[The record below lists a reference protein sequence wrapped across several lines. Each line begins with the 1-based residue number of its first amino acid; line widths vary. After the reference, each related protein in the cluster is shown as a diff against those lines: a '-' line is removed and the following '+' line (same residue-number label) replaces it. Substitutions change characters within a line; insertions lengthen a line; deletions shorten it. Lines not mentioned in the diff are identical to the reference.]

1 MVSELYVKIMEC
13 RLRLLALVALACAV
27 SMVSVAADGRSVRD
41 TVAMGEVTVTAI
53 KLNPDVRMQ
62 PMASTVVGAG
72 EIERLNIVTM
82 KGVSELAPN
91 FYIPDYGSRM
101 TSSIY
106 MRGIGARIDQP
117 VVGLNVDNVPF
128 LNKDNYDFDIAD
140 IERIEVL
147 RGPQSTLYGRNTMGG
162 LINIYTMS
170 PLRYQGIR
178 GMLQYGSAN
187 TVRASVSGYFKP
199 TSALGMS
206 LSAYFTHSDGFFTNL
221 YNGQKTDKENQ
232 GSLRWKTQWRAAHNV
247 TLENILGVQLSRQ
260 GGYPYEYV
268 GTGEINY
275 NDTCFYRRTGVT
287 DGLTVKWNLG
297 KVSLSSISSFQY
309 IDDNMTLD
317 QDFLPVSYFTLTQK
331 RREWALTQDFVG
343 RGRAGC
349 YSWLGG
355 VFGFYKHTRMQAPVT
370 FKDYGI
376 DKLILDHVNE
386 YNPDYPIRWNED
398 SFLLGSDFTSPVWG
412 IAAYH
417 QSTVELGRWTLTAGL
432 RLDYEHSGLDYRSD
446 CNTSYTVEHLLDD
459 GSREFYSVRDVA
471 IHDRGSLGKGFLQ
484 LLPKVT
490 ATYRLP
496 MAKPSTVYALVA
508 KGYKAGGFNTQ
519 MFSDVLQQ
527 RLMSFMGISAGYDVD
542 EVTGYRPEVSWNYE
556 IGTHVTWAGGRV
568 MTDLALFYIDCR
580 DQQLTVFPDGNTTG
594 RIMTNAGKTRSFGGE
609 LAVRFVPTERWEAN
623 LSYGYTNARFVEFNN
638 GKADY
643 SGKRIPYA
651 PENTLFVGVSYTQPV
666 RLRWLDDIR
675 FNLNMR
681 GIGSIAWD
689 EANTIVQPF
698 YLLPSVS
705 VMFRHDR
712 YSLDLWAEN
721 FSDTKY
727 NVFYFV
733 SISNAFL
740 QRGKPRQV
748 GLTLRLDFE
757 SR

>member
-1 MVSELYVKIMEC
+1 MFSAVYIKAVMGWRRLVAAAVVSVGLP
-13 RLRLLALVALACAV
+13 LALSAGD
-27 SMVSVAADGRSVRD
+27 SRSVRD
-41 TVAMGEVTVTAI
+41 TVAIGEVSVTAI
-53 KLNPDVRMQ
+53 KLNSDVRMQ

-72 EIERLNIVTM
+72 EVERLNIVTM
-82 KGVSELAPN
+82 KGVSEIAPN

-162 LINIYTMS
+162 LINIYTLS
-170 PLRYQGIR
+170 PFRYQGFR
-178 GMLQYGSAN
+178 AMLQYGSAN
-187 TVRASVSGYFKP
+187 TVRASVAGYFKP
-199 TSALGMS
+199 LSTLGMS

-221 YNGQKTDKENQ
+221 YNGQKADKENQ
-232 GSLRWKTQWRAAHNV
+232 GSLRWKTQWRATQNV

-260 GGYPYEYV
+260 GGYPYEYIK
-268 GTGEINY
+268 TGEINY

-297 KVSLSSISSFQY
+297 NVSLSSISSFQY

-343 RGRAGC
+343 RGRVGR

-355 VFGFYKHTRMQAPVT
+355 VFGFYKHTRMLAPVT

-376 DKLILDHVNE
+376 DRLILDHVNE

-417 QSTVELGRWTLTAGL
+417 QSSVELGRWTLTAGL

-459 GSREFYSVRDVA
+459 GSREFYAVRDVD
-471 IHDRGSLGKGFLQ
+471 IHDRGNLGKGFLQ

-496 MAKPSTVYALVA
+496 MDMPSTVYASVA

-542 EVTGYRPEVSWNYE
+542 EVVGYRPEVSWNYE
-556 IGTHVTWAGGRV
+556 IGTHINCAGVRVTA
-568 MTDLALFYIDCR
+568 DLALFYIDCR

-609 LAVRFVPTERWEAN
+609 LAVRFMPTERWEAN
-623 LSYGYTNARFVEFNN
+623 LSYGYTNARFVEFDN

-643 SGKRIPYA
+643 SGKRIPYS
-651 PENTLFVGVSYTQPV
+651 PENTLFAGVSYTQPV
-666 RLRWLDDIR
+666 RRKWLDDIR
-675 FNLNMR
+675 FNVNMR
-681 GIGSIAWD
+681 GIGNIVWD
-689 EANTIVQPF
+689 EANTVTQPF
-698 YLLPSVS
+698 YILPAVS
-705 VMFRHDR
+705 VMLRHDK

-721 FSDTKY
+721 FTDTKY

-740 QRGKPRQV
+740 QRGKPRQFGV
-748 GLTLRLDFE
+748 TLRLDFE
-757 SR
+757 SL